1 MCPVNWVS
9 SLPLQLIDILTKD
22 GLPDLGVVS
31 EKLTTAAKA
40 IEVAFLYD
48 HQANRNLEL
57 ALARYSWRFEV
68 NRLLGGLQKPKIQQI
83 QQRLKEVATDSGAH
97 SLDKVFEL
105 IMEGEN
111 FPSYLEKEIK
121 KSLCL
126 QYAAAAQWLI
136 QSSIDILKLD
146 ESSFGLIGNPTSPLR
161 ALK

>member
-1 MCPVNWVS
+1 MLVLRIEERDV
-9 SLPLQLIDILTKD
+9 LEQLVEQAMACRTFLTKIVNFSLAYFD
-22 GLPDLGVVS
+22 KDLGVVS

-111 FPSYLEKEIK
+111 LPSYLEKEIK
-121 KSLCL
+121 VSTVVY
-126 QYAAAAQWLI
+126 Q
-136 QSSIDILKLD
+136 QSSSAT
-146 ESSFGLIGNPTSPLR
+146 EASF
-161 ALK
+161 